1 MKSLKPKYLALALSA
16 GAFIL
21 NVILFIIFILS
32 NKLSFSLKLILI
44 VFGFI
49 FIELIF
55 LVIARYLVEL
65 FVYKKIRYLNN
76 RLRIILKRRNNQE
89 INMSDDII
97 SGLENNIS
105 RLSESITKE
114 IKEMRDMDLFRKEY
128 IAVVSHELKTPIFAI
143 EGFLETLMD
152 GALEDENVNR
162 IFIEKAL
169 KNTHRLNNIVQD
181 LITITRLESGELKMR
196 IESFRIYDLILDVFD
211 LLDPLR
217 ISNGRNVTLIIKG
230 NDLENQFVLADK
242 ERINQV
248 LFNLI
253 GNAIF
258 YGKPNGTTTV
268 ELVDH
273 GDKIQVKIID
283 DGPGIEPEHLS
294 HLFERFYRIER
305 SRSREKGG
313 TGLGLAIVKNLLD
326 AHNEEITVFSQRG
339 IGTIFTFTLT
349 KDN

>member
-1 MKSLKPKYLALALSA
+1 MKSLKPKYLALALTA

-21 NVILFIIFILS
+21 NGILFCIFIFSNNLIFSFKLISIITGFILIEIIF
-32 NKLSFSLKLILI
+32 FLITRYLI
-44 VFGFI
+44 EI
-49 FIELIF
+49 FI
-55 LVIARYLVEL
+55 
-65 FVYKKIRYLNN
+65 YKKIRYLNN
-76 RLRIILKRRNNQE
+76 RLRIVLKRRNNQE
-89 INMSDDII
+89 VNMSDDII

-105 RLSESITKE
+105 LLSESITKE
-114 IKEMRDMDLFRKEY
+114 IKEMKDMDLFRKEY

-169 KNTHRLNNIVQD
+169 KNTQRLNNIVQD

-196 IESFRIYDLILDVFD
+196 IESFQIYDLILDVFD

-217 ISNGRNVTLIIKG
+217 LSNGRNVSLNIKG
-230 NDLENQFVLADK
+230 NDLENQLVLADK
-242 ERINQV
+242 ERISQV

-253 GNAIF
+253 SNAIF

-268 ELVDH
+268 ELVDQVE
-273 GDKIQVKIID
+273 KIQIKIID
-283 DGPGIEPEHLS
+283 DGPGIEPEHIR

-326 AHNEEITVFSQRG
+326 AHNEDITVSSQMN
-339 IGTIFTFTLT
+339 IGTVFTFTLT
-349 KDN
+349 KDS